1 MRNVFSGRDRIRAL
15 DVPTGQTCMPSIQIN
30 HTELYYESSGQGDP
44 LLFIHGLG
52 SSVRDW
58 ENQISYF
65 AERYR
70 VVVLDLRGHGK
81 SDKPPGPYSSRLFA
95 DDITELIRSLDIA
108 PVHVVGLSLG
118 GFIACQ
124 LAVDHIDLVRSL
136 VVVNS
141 VPDLPRDTFRDR
153 LRITWTLSLRR
164 LIVRFLG
171 MRTLGRFLG
180 KKLFPRMDQKELR
193 QTFIER
199 WAENDRQAYLSSLAT
214 VSGWDLED
222 RLGSITCPMCLISG
236 EHDFFP
242 LALKEAYAKKM
253 LDARLVVIPNSG
265 HATPMDEPE
274 RFNAAVMKFL
284 SKQG

>member
-1 MRNVFSGRDRIRAL
+1 
-15 DVPTGQTCMPSIQIN
+15 MPLIQIN
-30 HTELYYESSGQGDP
+30 QTGLYYESSGQGET
-44 LLFIHGLG
+44 LFFIHGLG

-58 ENQISYF
+58 ENQIPYF

-70 VVVLDLRGHGK
+70 VVALDLRGHGK
-81 SDKPPGPYSSRLFA
+81 SDKPPGPYSSQLFA
-95 DDITELIRSLDIA
+95 SDIAELIRSLDIA
-108 PVHVVGLSLG
+108 PAHIVGLSLG

-124 LAVDHIDLVRSL
+124 LAADHIELVRSL

-141 VPDLPRDTFRDR
+141 VPGLPRDTFRDR

-171 MRTLGRFLG
+171 MRALGRFLG
-180 KKLFPRMDQKELR
+180 NKLFPRMEQKKLR
-193 QTFIER
+193 QTFVER
-199 WAENDRQAYLSSLAT
+199 WAENDKQAYLSSLAT

-222 RLGSITCPMCLISG
+222 RLGSITCPTCLISG

-242 LALKEAYAKKM
+242 LALKEGYAKK
-253 LDARLVVIPNSG
+253 LPNARLVVIPNSA

-274 RFNAAVMKFL
+274 KFNAAVMKFL
-284 SKQG
+284 SKQA